1 MMVIRADF
9 AIVAYVLGFFHLFT
23 SRPPRQYLVHY
34 RLMCAFL
41 CHSFGLFVLRCVFQG
56 ANIYEFFSVPGN
68 LEFTPYD
75 YGVFLFLWREYNL
88 FAVCL
93 FIDTLSGVDSQ
104 SATHSYLK
112 YSAEDFQAPHRQ
124 TATEETKLVK

>member
-1 MMVIRADF
+1 MNF
-9 AIVAYVLGFFHLFT
+9 SLSPET
-23 SRPPRQYLVHY
+23 SSSL
-34 RLMCAFL
+34 LM
-41 CHSFGLFVLRCVFQG
+41 
-56 ANIYEFFSVPGN
+56 NMEF
-68 LEFTPYD
+68 
-75 YGVFLFLWREYNL
+75 FLFLWREYNL

-104 SATHSYLK
+104 SAFHSYLE